1 MCEVSREYKYN
12 RQAFDY
18 KAREM
23 TEKYAVKVYKSGVD
37 GSSTS
42 LQIQETPIAAE
53 SHGNDKVSESGIS
66 VLARN
71 HEKPDGIKPNLAV
84 ESSLSMTYKES
95 RNTDQQM
102 DGNGKRK
109 AAIGFCEA
117 NTSGNNGGSRKKLSL
132 ALPPRSQKKDL
143 SGEELTHEVSA
154 ACKENKKPHS
164 IGKKL
169 SLGLK
174 KPLVNAASLNN
185 NLASSGVRS
194 SAAKSDNNRLSRKLS
209 LRPLRESQLNEV
221 SKAEVLAQ
229 TEMNQN
235 QDVTSWGGEFENS
248 ALEEASMPESI
259 VVLDSE
265 ESGGEEEEA
274 TVASRSRL
282 LLARRGSLKC
292 ESSLGTF
299 EGTIDVPLASASM
312 PESIVVLKSEE
323 SGREEEESTV
333 SLKSRLSLARR
344 GLKCVSSLGTF
355 EPTIDVPLARW
366 MCWMQSLAYGSGA
379 WQPSLNI
386 STVLTSIGLLLSEP
400 NPDDDLMC
408 EVMTQKY
415 AVKVN
420 AGDGSSTSLQIQ
432 ETPNAGEVKSHGDE
446 KVSESGIRVLARNH
460 ENPDGIKPNLAKPLV
475 NAASLNNNLACSGV
489 RSSAAKSDNNRL
501 SGKLF
506 LRPLGE
512 SQLNEVSKAEVLAQT
527 EMNENQDPKSWGEE
541 FEKSVLEEASM
552 PESIVVLD
560 SEESGG
566 EEEEATVSLKSRLSL
581 ARRGLQCGR
590 P

>member
-1 MCEVSREYKYN
+1 MAQAARLSMRMQKELKLLLSDPPHGASFPHLSSAASGSGDLSSFSSIDAQMEGPEDTVYANGIFDVKIQIPERYPFQPPIVSFATQIYHPNIDNSGRICLDILNLPPKGAWQPSLNISTVLTSIRLLLTEPNPDDGLMCEVSREYKYN

-84 ESSLSMTYKES
+84 ESSLSITHKES
-95 RNTDQQM
+95 RDTDQQM

-109 AAIGFCEA
+109 AVIGFYEA

-132 ALPPRSQKKDL
+132 ALPPQSQKKDL
-143 SGEELTHEVSA
+143 CGEQLTHEVSA
-154 ACKENKKPHS
+154 VCKENKKPHS
-164 IGKKL
+164 IVKKL

-174 KPLVNAASLNN
+174 KPLVTAASLNN

-209 LRPLRESQLNEV
+209 LRPLGESQLNEV

-235 QDVTSWGGEFENS
+235 QDVTSWGREFENS

-292 ESSLGTF
+292 
-299 EGTIDVPLASASM
+299 
-312 PESIVVLKSEE
+312 
-323 SGREEEESTV
+323 
-333 SLKSRLSLARR
+333 
-344 GLKCVSSLGTF
+344 
-355 EPTIDVPLARW
+355 
-366 MCWMQSLAYGSGA
+366 
-379 WQPSLNI
+379 
-386 STVLTSIGLLLSEP
+386 
-400 NPDDDLMC
+400 
-408 EVMTQKY
+408 
-415 AVKVN
+415 
-420 AGDGSSTSLQIQ
+420 
-432 ETPNAGEVKSHGDE
+432 
-446 KVSESGIRVLARNH
+446 
-460 ENPDGIKPNLAKPLV
+460 
-475 NAASLNNNLACSGV
+475 
-489 RSSAAKSDNNRL
+489 
-501 SGKLF
+501 
-506 LRPLGE
+506 
-512 SQLNEVSKAEVLAQT
+512 
-527 EMNENQDPKSWGEE
+527 
-541 FEKSVLEEASM
+541 
-552 PESIVVLD
+552 D

-566 EEEEATVSLKSRLSL
+566 EEEEATVASRSRLLL
-581 ARRGLQCGR
+581 ARRGSLKCDSEESGGEEEEATVASRSRLLLARRGSLKCGK

>member
-1 MCEVSREYKYN
+1 MLTFADGLVLAEIASVLRAMSIVLEKKKGAWQPSLNISTVLTSIRLLLTEPNPDDGLMCEVSREYKYN

-292 ESSLGTF
+292 G
-299 EGTIDVPLASASM
+299 
-312 PESIVVLKSEE
+312 
-323 SGREEEESTV
+323 
-333 SLKSRLSLARR
+333 
-344 GLKCVSSLGTF
+344 
-355 EPTIDVPLARW
+355 
-366 MCWMQSLAYGSGA
+366 
-379 WQPSLNI
+379 
-386 STVLTSIGLLLSEP
+386 
-400 NPDDDLMC
+400 
-408 EVMTQKY
+408 
-415 AVKVN
+415 
-420 AGDGSSTSLQIQ
+420 
-432 ETPNAGEVKSHGDE
+432 
-446 KVSESGIRVLARNH
+446 
-460 ENPDGIKPNLAKPLV
+460 KP
-475 NAASLNNNLACSGV
+475 
-489 RSSAAKSDNNRL
+489 
-501 SGKLF
+501 
-506 LRPLGE
+506 
-512 SQLNEVSKAEVLAQT
+512 
-527 EMNENQDPKSWGEE
+527 
-541 FEKSVLEEASM
+541 
-552 PESIVVLD
+552 
-560 SEESGG
+560 
-566 EEEEATVSLKSRLSL
+566 
-581 ARRGLQCGR
+581 
-590 P
+590 